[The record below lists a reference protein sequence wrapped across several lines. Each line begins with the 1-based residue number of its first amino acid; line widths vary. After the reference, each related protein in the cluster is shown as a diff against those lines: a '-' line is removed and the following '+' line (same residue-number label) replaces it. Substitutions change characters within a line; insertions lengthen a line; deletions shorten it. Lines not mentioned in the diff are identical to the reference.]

1 MNAAYKLNY
10 QTRSALLFLDIL
22 TKKPSKLNA
31 SVYRNVCTKLNQEI
45 EGKDWKTLAGLM
57 GYSNEFV
64 KNLKRNVDPAGAL
77 LSDWETK
84 SGHDVKKLI
93 GLLNKIE
100 RNDIIELMQQG
111 NP

>member
-10 QTRSALLFLDIL
+10 QTCSALLFLDIL
-22 TKKPSKLNA
+22 TERPSKLNA
-31 SVYRNVCTKLNQEI
+31 SVYINVCQKLNQEI
-45 EGKDWKTLAGLM
+45 GGKDWKTLAGVM
-57 GYSNEFV
+57 GYNNEFV
-64 KNLKRNVDPAGAL
+64 KNLKRNDDPAGAL

>member
-45 EGKDWKTLAGLM
+45 EGKDWNTLAGLM
-57 GYSNEFV
+57 EYSNEFV

>member
-31 SVYRNVCTKLNQEI
+31 SVYSNVCTKLNQEI
-45 EGKDWKTLAGLM
+45 GGKDWKALAGLM
-57 GYSNEFV
+57 GYINEFV
-64 KNLKRNVDPAGAL
+64 KNLERKDDPAEAL
-77 LSDWETK
+77 LSYWETE

-93 GLLNKIE
+93 GLLKKIG